1 MIIEE
6 QFNEIELNIIFEA
19 LGAITIQGK
28 NARMVADLIDK
39 IRGGIGV
46 IQSMKVE
53 EQLQKMEDLEKIK
66 KTTQK

>member
-39 IRGGIGV
+39 IRGSIGV